1 MKNHHPLLNRN
12 LLKQFLIVFL
22 VGFTFFSCD
31 NKKSAKKTS
40 VSKEIAFKALLDTV
54 QSNTFKYFWDFAEP
68 ISGMARERSHKDAFE
83 GKSRNIITIG
93 GSGLGIS
100 SFPTA
105 VTRGWI
111 SREDA
116 VNRLLKI
123 TKFLENC
130 EKFHGAFAHWY
141 YADSKK
147 VHAFSDLDNGGDIVE
162 TALLIQGIIINK
174 QFFTANNP
182 LEISLREKLD
192 AIWKSVEWDWYT
204 QNKKSITWHWS
215 TNFGFEKDLP
225 VSGWNEALIVYV
237 LAASSPTHTIEKE
250 TYTNGWTRNG
260 EMKNGKS
267 FYNHQLF
274 LGEDYGGPLFLSQY
288 SFMGIDPR
296 SLKDEFCANYF
307 EQNRNH
313 SLINYEYC
321 IDNPKNFK
329 GYSENCWGLTASD
342 NFEGYSAHSPSNDI
356 SIITPT
362 AALSS
367 FPYTPAESKKALNHF
382 YFDLKD
388 KIWGDYGFY
397 DAFSIEKDWYSKGYL
412 AIDQGPIVGMIEN
425 YRTQQLWNLFMSDSD
440 IKKGLIKL
448 GFTSPNI

>member
-1 MKNHHPLLNRN
+1 MEKLQSTYYN
-12 LLKQFLIVFL
+12 LTKQILVAVLITVTLFAC
-22 VGFTFFSCD
+22 S
-31 NKKSAKKTS
+31 NKKVAKETAAS
-40 VSKEIAFKALLDTV
+40 IELEFEALLDTV

-68 ISGMARERSHKDAFE
+68 ISGMARERSHKDAFD
-83 GKSRNIITIG
+83 GNSRNIITIG
-93 GSGLGIS
+93 GTGLGIA

-116 VNRLLKI
+116 ANRLIKI
-123 TKFLENC
+123 TDFLKNC

-141 YADSKK
+141 YSDTKK

-174 QFFTANNP
+174 QFFTQNNP
-182 LEISLREKLD
+182 QEIILREKLD

-215 TNFGFEKDLP
+215 TNFGFEKDLL
-225 VSGWNEALIVYV
+225 VSGWNEALIVYI
-237 LAASSPTHTIEKE
+237 LAASSPTYTIDKE
-250 TYTNGWTRNG
+250 TYTNGWARNG

-288 SFMGIDPR
+288 SFIGIDPR
-296 SLKDEFCANYF
+296 NLKDEFCDNYF

-321 IDNPKNFK
+321 IANPNKFK
-329 GYSENCWGLTASD
+329 GYSEDCWGLTASD

-356 SIITPT
+356 SVITPT

-382 YFDLKD
+382 YYDLKD
-388 KIWGDYGFY
+388 KIWGEYGFY

-425 YRTQQLWNLFMSDSD
+425 YRTQQLWNLFMSDTD
-440 IKKGLIKL
+440 IKKGLKKL